1 MTNETVESQDK
12 LNTAGGRQTD
22 VVISAVDKC
31 RELEEKI
38 KEYKQILYCISLGR
52 LPDNAL
58 KSSYKKSMKDIGWI
72 FDNMLDEEFN
82 IKEEEEEND

>member
-1 MTNETVESQDK
+1 MINETVESQDK
-12 LNTAGGRQTD
+12 LTNAGGRQTD
-22 VVISAVDKC
+22 VIISAVDKC

-38 KEYKQILYCISLGR
+38 KEYKQILCCISLGR

-58 KSSYKKSMKDIGWI
+58 KSSYKKSMKDMCWI

-82 IKEEEEEND
+82 PKDEVQDND